1 MAKQKLMNLVCL
13 CYKRDKQI
21 TKNNKENATETQ
33 DFNVENPSNTEEKKS
48 RALASKTSP
57 YRKCL
62 QTS

>member
-33 DFNVENPSNTEEKKS
+33 DFNVENPSKQRRGKNHG
-48 RALASKTSP
+48 RQPAILH
-57 YRKCL
+57 YIG
-62 QTS
+62 